1 MRTPAKAGGCDEQD
15 SEKEADGG
23 IFDESGDAM
32 ARSKMPY
39 QKTGLL
45 KMISRMW
52 VRRHMEEFK
61 EKLCIVMQAEKVNFI
76 SKVY

>member
-1 MRTPAKAGGCDEQD
+1 MNRIVKKKQT
-15 SEKEADGG
+15 GG

-32 ARSKMPY
+32 ARSKMTY

-61 EKLCIVMQAEKVNFI
+61 EELCIVMLAEKVNFI

>member
-1 MRTPAKAGGCDEQD
+1 
-15 SEKEADGG
+15 
-23 IFDESGDAM
+23 M